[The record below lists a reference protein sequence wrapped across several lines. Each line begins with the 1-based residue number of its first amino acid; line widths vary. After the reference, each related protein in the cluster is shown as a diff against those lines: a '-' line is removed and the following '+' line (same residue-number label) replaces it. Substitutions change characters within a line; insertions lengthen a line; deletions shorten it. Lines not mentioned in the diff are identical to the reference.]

1 MKPENCA
8 FYLLVIQIESKVP
21 LSSRFLPLI
30 CFEMAKFWK
39 AMSLC
44 VISDEFLFSC
54 CNDCIFSLYQI
65 PTAPPTNDEAA
76 ADDVILDVVKTTSP
90 LIERSQNVLFKF
102 LPQLSQSVFG
112 NLEET
117 MMLKPCS
124 ASATPEEATPER
136 DIPIVVQEQPK
147 MFVNEDQDQFTDLVN
162 WQKASIVSTVTE
174 EGIGT

>member
-1 MKPENCA
+1 M
-8 FYLLVIQIESKVP
+8 QS
-21 LSSRFLPLI
+21 
-30 CFEMAKFWK
+30 
-39 AMSLC
+39 AMNS
-44 VISDEFLFSC
+44 FFSC
-54 CNDCIFSLYQI
+54 CNDCIFFFLYQI
-65 PTAPPTNDEAA
+65 PTAPPATNEEAA

-124 ASATPEEATPER
+124 ASATPEENTPER
-136 DIPIVVQEQPK
+136 DIPIIVQEQPK
-147 MFVNEDQDQFTDLVN
+147 NFVNEDQDQFTDLVN

>member
-1 MKPENCA
+1 
-8 FYLLVIQIESKVP
+8 
-21 LSSRFLPLI
+21 
-30 CFEMAKFWK
+30 MAKFLK
-39 AMSLC
+39 TMSLC
-44 VISDEFLFSC
+44 VISDEFLFSS
-54 CNDCIFSLYQI
+54 CNDCIFFLYQI

-124 ASATPEEATPER
+124 ASATPGETTPER
-136 DIPIVVQEQPK
+136 DIPIIVQEQPK
-147 MFVNEDQDQFTDLVN
+147 NFVNEDQDQFTDLVN

-174 EGIGT
+174 EGIGKI

>member
-1 MKPENCA
+1 
-8 FYLLVIQIESKVP
+8 
-21 LSSRFLPLI
+21 
-30 CFEMAKFWK
+30 MAKNLK
-39 AMSLC
+39 TMSLC
-44 VISDEFLFSC
+44 VISNEFLFSS
-54 CNDCIFSLYQI
+54 CNDCIFFLYQI

-124 ASATPEEATPER
+124 ASATPGETTPER
-136 DIPIVVQEQPK
+136 DIPIIVQEQPK
-147 MFVNEDQDQFTDLVN
+147 NFVNEDQDQFTDLVN

-174 EGIGT
+174 EGIGKI

>member
-1 MKPENCA
+1 M
-8 FYLLVIQIESKVP
+8 
-21 LSSRFLPLI
+21 
-30 CFEMAKFWK
+30 
-39 AMSLC
+39 
-44 VISDEFLFSC
+44 
-54 CNDCIFSLYQI
+54 
-65 PTAPPTNDEAA
+65 
-76 ADDVILDVVKTTSP
+76 ILDVVKTTSP

-124 ASATPEEATPER
+124 ASATPEETSPER
-136 DIPIVVQEQPK
+136 DIPIIVQEQPK
-147 MFVNEDQDQFTDLVN
+147 NFVNEDQDQFTDLVN